1 MQINDVLFSKI
12 MNVLMGQSLKEIDF
26 SDNNITYNALREA
39 KFLENAVF
47 DKVNFSKNSIDTNGG
62 LEIISCQDI
71 KEIVLSENNINIH
84 ELFMELDS
92 FITESHIRR
101 IEISK

>member
-1 MQINDVLFSKI
+1 
-12 MNVLMGQSLKEIDF
+12 MGQGLKEIDF
-26 SDNNITYNALREA
+26 SDNNITHNALKKV

-92 FITESHIRR
+92 FLAEPRIQR